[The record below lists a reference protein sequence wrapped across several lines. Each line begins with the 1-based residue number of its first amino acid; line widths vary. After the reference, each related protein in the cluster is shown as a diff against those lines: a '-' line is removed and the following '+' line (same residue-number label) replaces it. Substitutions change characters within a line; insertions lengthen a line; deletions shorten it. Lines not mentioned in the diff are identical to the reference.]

1 MAKRKLTTEQEK
13 AEAAKAAPV
22 DRKANEE
29 AALAAIQEVLD
40 RYNCELRARIT
51 IEGGSTETRV
61 VIRSKDTAPAGE

>member
-13 AEAAKAAPV
+13 AEAAKTASI

>member
-1 MAKRKLTTEQEK
+1 MAKRKPTTEQ
-13 AEAAKAAPV
+13 AKAAATKPAAA

-29 AALAAIQEVLD
+29 AALAAIQDVLD